1 MENKFKKGHW
11 LGHLDNEGIL
21 GTPVII
27 SEKIDGANSS
37 AYVNDDGVLIC
48 RSRNNEL
55 IDDKSDN
62 KMFTRMEEYMETVH
76 AITPFEP
83 GFIYFGENCI
93 KHTINYGEMPPFVGF
108 AVLDITSGEYIKDW
122 YTHYD
127 NRDIPRV
134 KFKEIINPTVEKLEK
149 YLNHKSAWGTIETL
163 AEGIFIVNYEKQ
175 MFAKIVLDSFK
186 EKNAEIFGAPAKKQ
200 DDTQKAVDMF
210 CTTARVHKGIY
221 KLRDEY
227 GIDVDM
233 VMMKTLPLEV
243 YNDILQEEIII
254 ISKKFGTINF
264 KNMRKRV
271 SGKCA
276 IMLKDFILNQARI
289 LNVTEI

>member
-11 LGHLDNEGIL
+11 LGHSDTEGIL
-21 GTPVII
+21 NTSVII

-37 AYVNDDGVLIC
+37 VYVNDDGLLIV

-55 IDDKSDN
+55 VDDKANN
-62 KMFTRMEEYMETVH
+62 KMFTRMEEYVKSVH
-76 AITPFEP
+76 DVTPFEQ
-83 GFIYFGENCI
+83 GFIYFGENCVH
-93 KHTINYGEMPPFVGF
+93 HTINYGEMPPFIGF
-108 AVLDITSGEYIKDW
+108 AVLDLTLNEYIKDW

-127 NRDIPRV
+127 VRNIPRV
-134 KFKEIINPTVEKLEK
+134 NFKEIKTPTVEKLEK
-149 YLNHKSAWGTIETL
+149 YMNHVSAWGTTKTL

-175 MFAKIVLDSFK
+175 IFAKIVLDSFK
-186 EKNAEIFGAPAKKQ
+186 EKNAEIFGAPTKKQ
-200 DDTQKAVDMF
+200 DDTQKAIEMF
-210 CTTARVHKGIY
+210 CTTARIHKGIY

-227 GIDVDM
+227 GMDVDM
-233 VMMKTLPLEV
+233 IMMKTLPLEV
-243 YNDILQEEIII
+243 YNDILQEEIIT

-276 IMLKDFILNQARI
+276 MALKDFILNQARDF
-289 LNVTEI
+289 NTTE